1 MKEVTVQGVL
11 YALSDPVRVRIYA
24 ELAQAECARNCSECS
39 EDLFTGKAKLPK
51 STLSQHF
58 KILRE
63 AGLIRSERQGV
74 ELKNSTRCRELKEKF
89 GSMVMTILQAYAT
102 EAKASK
108 R

>member
-1 MKEVTVQGVL
+1 MQGIL

-24 ELAQAECARNCSECS
+24 ELAQSDSAMNCSAF
-39 EDLFTGKAKLPK
+39 LPKGNLKLPK

-63 AGLIRSERQGV
+63 AGLIRSERKGV
-74 ELKNSTRCRELKEKF
+74 ELKNSTRCRELKRKF
-89 GSMVMTILQAYAT
+89 GPMVVGILRAY
-102 EAKASK
+102 ENESKESK